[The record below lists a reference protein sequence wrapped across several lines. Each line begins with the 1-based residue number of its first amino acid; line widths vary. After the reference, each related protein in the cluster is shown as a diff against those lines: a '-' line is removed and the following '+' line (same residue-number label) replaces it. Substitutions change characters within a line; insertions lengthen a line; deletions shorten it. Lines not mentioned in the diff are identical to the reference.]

1 MNDRAARIFAI
12 VALLLFSEG
21 FFSLFVGPADSA
33 DDVSFLRYVWP
44 PIYLGTIIAVA
55 AMPREILLAA
65 RRNWLLLVVVALCVA
80 STLWS
85 VEPATSLRRAVAL
98 AFTSLF
104 GLWLAVRFD
113 ARERLRLL
121 AVAFA
126 ILAVGRVV
134 MALLLPQY
142 GLMQEVPS

>member
-65 RRNWLLLVVVALCVA
+65 RRNWLLLVVVALFGA
-80 STLWS
+80 SPLWS
-85 VEPATSLRRAVAL
+85 VEPATIPRPPVAL
-98 AFTSLF
+98 SLTRPFAF
-104 GLWLAVRFD
+104 WLAVRLHPP
-113 ARERLRLL
+113 ARLRLR
-121 AVAFA
+121 AVAFPPPP
-126 ILAVGRVV
+126 
-134 MALLLPQY
+134 M
-142 GLMQEVPS
+142 